1 MTEVQA
7 EGAVAPLRW
16 GIIGTGGIAAR
27 FAADTALLDGTQ
39 VTAVG
44 SRTVERAAG
53 FAADQGIPAHH
64 GSYQALVADPSVD
77 AVYVATPHPFHAEH
91 ALLAIAAGKH
101 VLVEK
106 PFTMNAVEART
117 VVEAARRA
125 GVFCMEAMWTRFLP
139 HMTRLRELLAE
150 GAIGEVLALGVD
162 QGMRFQQDPE
172 HRLFA
177 FELGG
182 GALLD
187 LGIYPFSFASMVF
200 GAPQTVR
207 ASASP
212 AFTGVDGTTSAVLTY
227 GNGAHAVILCSATVA
242 TPMKAW
248 IAGTEGR
255 VELDRQWYSGS
266 SAITL
271 TRADGSTE
279 RFEPVEGMVRG
290 NAKGMRY
297 QVAEAVAR
305 IRAGELE
312 SPVMPLDETISI
324 MGILDE
330 VRDQIGLVYPES

>member
-1 MTEVQA
+1 MTEV
-7 EGAVAPLRW
+7 LRW
-16 GIIGTGGIAAR
+16 GIIGTGGIASR
-27 FAADTALLDGTQ
+27 FAADTAKLDDTA
-39 VTAVG
+39 VSAVG
-44 SRTVERAAG
+44 SRSAAKAAE
-53 FAADQGIPAHH
+53 FAATWGVPASH
-64 GSYQALVADPSVD
+64 GSYQDLVSDPSVD
-77 AVYVATPHPFHAEH
+77 AVYVASPHPFHAEH

-106 PFTMNAVEART
+106 PFTMDAVEART
-117 VVEAARRA
+117 VADAARTA

-139 HMTRLRELLAE
+139 HMVHLRELLAA
-150 GAIGEVLALGVD
+150 GAIGDVLAMGAD
-162 QGMRFQQDPE
+162 QGMRFEQNPE
-172 HRLFA
+172 HRLFS

-187 LGIYPFSFASMVF
+187 LGIYPFSFASMVL

-207 ASASP
+207 AAATP

-255 VELDRQWYSGS
+255 IELDRQWYTSTT
-266 SAITL
+266 TL
-271 TRADGSTE
+271 TLTKSDGSTE
-279 RFEPVEGMVRG
+279 KFEPVPGLVEGR
-290 NAKGMRY
+290 AKGMHFM
-297 QVAEAVAR
+297 VTEAVER

-312 SPVMPLDETISI
+312 SEVMPLDETISI